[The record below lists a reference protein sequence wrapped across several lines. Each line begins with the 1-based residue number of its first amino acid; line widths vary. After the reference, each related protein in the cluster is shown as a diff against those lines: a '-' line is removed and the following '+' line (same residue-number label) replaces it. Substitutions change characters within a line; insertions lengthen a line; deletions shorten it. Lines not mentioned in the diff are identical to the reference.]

1 MNNIYLQQTLIAAQ
15 TIVDSIQVPVPEKFE
30 VGHCGGFSLYVANQE
45 NETDLENGLYD
56 LTYFEGTDKEDR
68 TLFYLKEETY
78 ELIRN
83 GMGGKE
89 AAELLL
95 ENARVPA

>member
-1 MNNIYLQQTLIAAQ
+1 MGPMVHDHATR
-15 TIVDSIQVPVPEKFE
+15 TR
-30 VGHCGGFSLYVANQE
+30 H
-45 NETDLENGLYD
+45 ETRIEDMKD
-56 LTYFEGTDKEDR
+56 FEGTDKEDR
-68 TLFYLKEETY
+68 TLFYFKEETY

-95 ENARVPA
+95 ANARVPA